1 MNKII
6 NELQEN
12 KVVAVVRA
20 KDNKEAIK
28 IVEACLK
35 GGIKAIEVT
44 FTIPKAH
51 EVIAEINEIFG
62 DKILLGAGTVIDKE
76 KAIAAVEAGA
86 KYIVSPG
93 FDQETA
99 EYLVE
104 ENIPYLPGCMTITEM
119 LTARK
124 AGAEIIKL
132 FPGSAFGPSFVK
144 GVKGPLPDMNI
155 MPTGG
160 VNLDN
165 IKAWFDNGV
174 CAVGIGSALTKYA
187 ATNEY
192 DKMTE
197 VAKQYIEAA
206 HNL

>member
-1 MNKII
+1 MNQTIEK
-6 NELQEN
+6 LKEN

-20 KDNKEAIK
+20 KDKEEAIK
-28 IVEACLK
+28 IVDACLK

-44 FTIPKAH
+44 FTIPKAA
-51 EVIAEINEIFG
+51 EVIAEINDLFK
-62 DKILLGAGTVIDKE
+62 DRILLGAGTVIDKE
-76 KAIAAVEAGA
+76 KAVAAIEAGA

-93 FDQETA
+93 FDLETA
-99 EYLVE
+99 KYLE
-104 ENIPYLPGCMTITEM
+104 EQGVPYLPGCMTITEM

-124 AGAEIIKL
+124 HGAEIIKL

-144 GVKGPLPDMNI
+144 SVKGPLPDMNI

-165 IKAWFDNGV
+165 IKEWFSYGV

-187 ATNEY
+187 ASNEF
-192 DKMTE
+192 DKITE

-206 HNL
+206 QNA

>member
-6 NELQEN
+6 DELQKN
-12 KVVAVVRA
+12 RVVAVIRA
-20 KDNKEAIK
+20 KNNKEAIK
-28 IVEACLK
+28 IVEACLE

-44 FTIPKAH
+44 FTIPRAP

-62 DKILLGAGTVIDKE
+62 DQILLGAGTVIDKE
-76 KAIAAVEAGA
+76 KAIAAVKAGA

-165 IKAWFDNGV
+165 ITEWFKNGV

-197 VAKQYIEAA
+197 VAKQYIKAA

>member
-1 MNKII
+1 MKNTIE
-6 NELQEN
+6 ELKKN

-20 KDNKEAIK
+20 KDKSEAIK

-44 FTIPKAH
+44 FTIPKAD
-51 EVIAEINEIFG
+51 EVIAEINKIFG

-76 KAIAAVEAGA
+76 KAVAAIGAGA

-93 FDQETA
+93 FDLETA
-99 EYLVE
+99 KYLVE
-104 ENIPYLPGCMTITEM
+104 IGMPYLPGCMTITEM
-119 LTARK
+119 LTARNH
-124 AGAEIIKL
+124 GAKIIKL
-132 FPGSAFGPSFVK
+132 FPGSAFGPSFIK
-144 GVKGPLPDMNI
+144 SVKGPLPDMEI

-160 VNLDN
+160 VNLNN
-165 IKAWFDNGV
+165 IKEWFDNGV

-187 ATNEY
+187 ASNEF

-206 HNL
+206 RSV